1 MTGTVFLAN
10 PGEVYHLWC
19 GQCHQ
24 AKYKY
29 FVVAYTEPRL
39 RYFLINSA
47 PAPFQR
53 PNAELMKHQVELTEA
68 DHRFLRHDS
77 VLDVSTVMGGD
88 TIDELR
94 EKYAEN
100 QNIYL
105 GQIAPEPRAVLRT
118 IVADSRV
125 LTEREKA
132 AILDAW

>member
-1 MTGTVFLAN
+1 MTGTVFLAE

-19 GQCHQ
+19 GQCCQ

-53 PNAELMKHQVELTEA
+53 GNEELMAHQVELAEA

-77 VLDVSTVMGGD
+77 VLDVSTIMGGY
-88 TIDELR
+88 TIDDLR
-94 EKYAEN
+94 EKFEEN
-100 QNIYL
+100 QSIYL
-105 GQIAPEPRAVLRT
+105 GQIAPTPRAALKT
-118 IVADSRV
+118 IVAGSKV
-125 LTEREKA
+125 LTEKEKA
-132 AILDAW
+132 AILDVW